1 MDILNRITARLA
13 RVELERAGELLDRA
27 GVPKVQLGRL
37 RSLEERISL
46 LMSFAR
52 CGWPL
57 PPTTGLG
64 EALAVLHQAEEAHKR
79 GNKAAAV
86 LLYEEAG
93 TRLCEAVLTGA
104 VPASKMDIM
113 ILDALTACR
122 KGRVPAQ
129 GIILFLRC
137 LRRGVSLSED
147 AHAEFRLC
155 KQELRFRIEDGSRMN
170 KETRNILS
178 KLDPEEV
185 RFATGLSMSE
195 LSTLKDLRWDQV
207 SLILENL

>member
-1 MDILNRITARLA
+1 MNILNRIKTKLA
-13 RVELERAGELLDRA
+13 RVELEKAGELLDRA

-37 RSLEERISL
+37 RSLEDRISL

-64 EALAVLHQAEEAHKR
+64 EAQAILHQAEEAHRR

-93 TRLCEAVLTGA
+93 LRLCEAVLTGA
-104 VPASKMDIM
+104 VPASKMDDVM
-113 ILDALTACR
+113 LDALTACR
-122 KGRVPAQ
+122 KGHIPAR
-129 GIILFLRC
+129 GVVLFLRC
-137 LRRGVSLSED
+137 LRRGVSLSD
-147 AHAEFRLC
+147 DMHAEFRLC
-155 KQELRFRIEDGSRMN
+155 KQELRFRIEGDARMS
-170 KETRNILS
+170 KETRDILS

-185 RFATGLSMSE
+185 RFATGLSVSE

-207 SLILENL
+207 TLILENL